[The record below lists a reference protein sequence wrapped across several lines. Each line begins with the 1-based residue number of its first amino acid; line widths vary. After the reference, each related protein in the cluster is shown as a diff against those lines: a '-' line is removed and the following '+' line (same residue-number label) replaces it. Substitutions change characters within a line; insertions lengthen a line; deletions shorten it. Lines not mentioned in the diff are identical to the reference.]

1 MVICQIFKA
10 VIFAFSDQMVNIFLL
25 LIPWFVYNSDGES
38 PADHSLFMTIKA
50 HHGEILHCLEDP
62 SSGDDGAWEYLKD
75 GILIVEDGYVSRCG
89 SAADMWAE
97 IQKAATDIEM
107 IEHPNGLIIP
117 GMIDTHTHFPQCEII
132 ASYGTQ
138 LIEWLETY
146 TFPVEMGFS
155 DSQKSH
161 RIAKFFL
168 RELLRNGTTTALVF
182 GTVHSQSVDA
192 FFEEAQQFNQ
202 RMICGKVMMD
212 RHAPDGLLD
221 TPESGYTQSAD
232 LIKRWHG
239 KGRLGY
245 AVTPRFAPTSTS
257 EQLTMAGKLV
267 ENFPGVHLHTHL
279 SENLRECQW
288 VKELFPSC
296 EDYLDVY
303 DRHGLLGRRSV
314 FAHGIHLCEREWNR
328 LAHSGS
334 NLSFCPTSN
343 LFIGSGLFDL
353 NSADKYGV
361 RIGLGTDI
369 GGGDSLSLL
378 RTINEAYK
386 VQQLKGNHLA
396 PMRSFYLATLGG
408 ARTLD
413 LDSSIGNFEIGKEAD
428 FVVLDYASTPLIEMR
443 CAGNRSIQEKLFV
456 LEMLGDDRA
465 VRETWV
471 MGECQYRKAVEIK
484 SQ

>member
-1 MVICQIFKA
+1 M
-10 VIFAFSDQMVNIFLL
+10 S
-25 LIPWFVYNSDGES
+25 
-38 PADHSLFMTIKA
+38 IKA
-50 HHGEILHCLEDP
+50 HRGEILHCLEDP
-62 SSGDDGAWEYLKD
+62 GSGDDEAWEYLED
-75 GILIVEDGYVSRCG
+75 GILIVEDGHVSRCG
-89 SAADMWAE
+89 PAADV
-97 IQKAATDIEM
+97 IIDIRKSSTDIE
-107 IEHPNGLIIP
+107 ILEHPNGLIIP
-117 GMIDTHTHFPQCEII
+117 GMIDTHIHFPQCEII

-138 LIEWLETY
+138 LIEWLEAY
-146 TFPVEMGFS
+146 TFPIEMGFS

-168 RELLRNGTTTALVF
+168 GELLRNGTTTALVF

-192 FFEEAQQFNQ
+192 FFEEARNRNQ

-212 RHAPDGLLD
+212 RHAPDGLCD
-221 TPESGYTQSAD
+221 TPESSYNQSAD

-239 KGRLGY
+239 KDRLGY

-257 EQLTMAGKLV
+257 EQLTMAGKLL
-267 ENFPGVHLHTHL
+267 EQYPDVHLHTHL
-279 SENLRECQW
+279 SENVRECQW
-288 VKELFPSC
+288 VKELFPRC
-296 EDYLDVY
+296 RDYLDVY
-303 DRHGLLGRRSV
+303 DSHGLLGRRSV
-314 FAHGIHLCEREWNR
+314 FAHGIHLCEREWKR
-328 LAHSGS
+328 MAHTGS

-361 RIGLGTDI
+361 RVGLGTDI
-369 GGGDSLSLL
+369 GGGDSFSIL

-386 VQQLKGNHLA
+386 VQQLKGNNLA

-408 ARTLD
+408 ARALD

-443 CAGNRSIQEKLFV
+443 CVESQSIREKLFV

-471 MGECQYRKAVEIK
+471 MGKCQHRKLWE
-484 SQ
+484 